1 AHIVAGDEV
10 VLKQVP
16 ASTIIKVR
24 DKLSALRPD
33 INQQVIIYDL
43 DSKYINNYQY
53 TDYEKVFNP

>member
-1 AHIVAGDEV
+1 MAGDEV

-16 ASTIIKVR
+16 ATTIIKVR

-33 INQQVIIYDL
+33 INKQVIIYDL